1 MTTFHA
7 NSQSGFSS
15 STNPSDHCGDQ
26 TVDSTTPASNRDN
39 HLVAHDETSPLL
51 NFSLL
56 SNGRSSTVYPELPLP
71 QRQRI
76 SVITLCAIATL
87 ILDFGVSVIAAPKV
101 RMFESII
108 CNAYYRHRDN
118 SMLPSTV
125 YGHSDISEY
134 QCKIQP
140 VQSALANIIGWQVLF
155 DGIPGWYYYFI
166 H

>member
-125 YGHSDISEY
+125 YGHSDISED